1 MIKLPSLQSHHYSLF
16 GIRPETLL
24 YTHTHG
30 WLPVLRLHVFSH
42 PTPNPVLN
50 PYLVSLSPNSKK
62 RENMIG
68 SCLEEVSAPMAGV
81 WGNTE

>member
-1 MIKLPSLQSHHYSLF
+1 MIKLPSLQSPHYSLL
-16 GIRPETLL
+16 GKRPETLL

-42 PTPNPVLN
+42 PILNAVLN
-50 PYLVSLSPNSKK
+50 PYLVSLSPNSKE

-68 SCLEEVSAPMAGV
+68 SFLEEVSAPMAWV